1 MYVYVGMAGIGH
13 ETGKRT
19 MKGESLKERS
29 GRGDRNE
36 QNAYI

>member
-1 MYVYVGMAGIGH
+1 MYMWGIGH

-19 MKGESLKERS
+19 LKGESLKEGS
-29 GRGDRNE
+29 GRGEGNE